1 MNNARLGVGNLGLSE
16 LLAAL
21 HQCGLLCA
29 RETVYIPGF
38 IVDTEVLAKVGHK
51 AGSWGRAADRLE
63 VEIVC
68 LCSLELQRHSSEG
81 VASRHESMVLTP

>member
-1 MNNARLGVGNLGLSE
+1 MHIATRVRCEQRPPRG
-16 LLAAL
+16 
-21 HQCGLLCA
+21 
-29 RETVYIPGF
+29 REFGAGF
-38 IVDTEVLAKVGHK
+38 IVDTEVLAKVGRK

-68 LCSLELQRHSSEG
+68 LCSLELQRHGGEG